1 MKLRA
6 GEGRERTREE
16 RGMHYRGMVSGEN
29 LNMHN
34 REGSHIVAGSLSLF

>member
-16 RGMHYRGMVSGEN
+16 RGMHYRGGETFGKN
-29 LNMHN
+29 K
-34 REGSHIVAGSLSLF
+34 F